1 MKLNVFACT
10 GRMTAEVLSPQ
21 GKLPVHVNQT
31 AQRAEVSFKAV
42 CEGEAL
48 RHALT
53 HAFTR
58 VANQSLTDSPFCHSL
73 YSRLHLCCHSLTDSP
88 CCHSLTDSSLHP
100 CCHSLTDSRLHRVG
114 THSRIHAFTRSIT
127 HPLTQLH
134 RWFNCH
140 LLIDSR
146 LHPLLSF
153 PHLLTPSPVLLLTH

>member
-73 YSRLHLCCHSLTDSP
+73 TDSLFCTPSLTHYSR
-88 CCHSLTDSSLHP
+88 LHP
-100 CCHSLTDSRLHRVG
+100 CCHSLTDSPFCHFL
-114 THSRIHAFTRSIT
+114 TDSLFCHS
-127 HPLTQLH
+127 LTY
-134 RWFNCH
+134 
-140 LLIDSR
+140 SR
-146 LHPLLSF
+146 LHPFCHSLTDSPLLSL
-153 PHLLTPSPVLLLTH
+153 PHRLTPSPVLSLPH

>member
-73 YSRLHLCCHSLTDSP
+73 TDSLFCHSLTDSVFCTP
-88 CCHSLTDSSLHP
+88 SLTHYSRLHP
-100 CCHSLTDSRLHRVG
+100 CCHSLTDSPFC
-114 THSRIHAFTRSIT
+114 HS
-127 HPLTQLH
+127 LTDSL
-134 RWFNCH
+134 FCH
-140 LLIDSR
+140 SLTYSR
-146 LHPLLSF
+146 LHPFCHSLTDSPLLSL
-153 PHLLTPSPVLLLTH
+153 PHRLTPSPLLSLPH